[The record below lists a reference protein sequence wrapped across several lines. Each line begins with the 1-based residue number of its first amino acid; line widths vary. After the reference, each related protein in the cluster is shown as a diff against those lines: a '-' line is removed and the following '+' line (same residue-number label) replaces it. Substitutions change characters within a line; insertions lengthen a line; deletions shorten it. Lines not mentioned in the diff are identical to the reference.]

1 MIKEKEFPNR
11 HHNRKNMME
20 RAEILKALKEY
31 KKESSEK
38 YGILKIGIFGSA
50 ARGTVTEH
58 SDLDIVV
65 NLLEQ
70 DLFSLIGIKQ
80 ELEEHFHSKV
90 DVVSYRLKMDPFL
103 KKRIDQEA
111 VYV

>member
-1 MIKEKEFPNR
+1 
-11 HHNRKNMME
+11 ME

-38 YGILKIGIFGSA
+38 YGLLKIGIFGSV
-50 ARGTVTEH
+50 ARGEITEN
-58 SDLDIVV
+58 SDLDVVV

-70 DLFSLIGIKQ
+70 DLFILIGIKQ
-80 ELEEHFHSKV
+80 ELEEHFHTKV
-90 DVVSYRLKMDPFL
+90 DVVSYRPRMDPFL
-103 KKRIDQEA
+103 KKRIDREA

>member
-1 MIKEKEFPNR
+1 
-11 HHNRKNMME
+11 MMNC
-20 RAEILKALKEY
+20 AEILNILKKY
-31 KKESSEK
+31 KKESGEK
-38 YGILKIGIFGSA
+38 YGVLKIGVFGSA
-50 ARGTVTEH
+50 VRGTMGNQ

-65 NLLEQ
+65 DLREQ

-80 ELEEHFHSKV
+80 ELEEQFHIKV
-90 DVVSYRLKMDPFL
+90 DIVSYRPKMNPFL